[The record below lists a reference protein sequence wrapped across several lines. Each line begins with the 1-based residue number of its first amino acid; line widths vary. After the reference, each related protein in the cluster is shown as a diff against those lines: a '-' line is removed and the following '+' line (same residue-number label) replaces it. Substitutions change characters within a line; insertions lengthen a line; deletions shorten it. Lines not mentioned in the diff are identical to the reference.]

1 MVAMLAA
8 LNCANTAMTVIIAP
22 LRANHWPSGSACGLK
37 IPSIENSDGMTAH
50 RQSP

>member
-8 LNCANTAMTVIIAP
+8 LNCANTARTVIIAP

-37 IPSIENSDGMTAH
+37 IPSVENSGRMTAH